1 MGKKAMSQFVTAR
14 STYPVQGKR
23 LSTLSLQILGP
34 NFTSVFLFS
43 HKVDRLKWIVDLNAQ
58 TKTIKLKTGV
68 KFRDIELGKAF
79 LDRSPKVP
87 GTREKHILDFIK
99 MRNFMLQR
107 TLSREWWHTTGGN
120 IFKAFVLWDWYSE
133 YIKNPYNSTMKRKMT
148 RF

>member
-1 MGKKAMSQFVTAR
+1 MGKKTMSQFVTAR

-23 LSTLSLQILGP
+23 LSMLNLQILGP

-43 HKVDRLKWIVDLNAQ
+43 SHKVDLLKWIVYLNAQ

-87 GTREKHILDFIK
+87 GPREKDILDFIK

-107 TLSREWWHTTGGN
+107 MLSRE
-120 IFKAFVLWDWYSE
+120 
-133 YIKNPYNSTMKRKMT
+133 
-148 RF
+148 